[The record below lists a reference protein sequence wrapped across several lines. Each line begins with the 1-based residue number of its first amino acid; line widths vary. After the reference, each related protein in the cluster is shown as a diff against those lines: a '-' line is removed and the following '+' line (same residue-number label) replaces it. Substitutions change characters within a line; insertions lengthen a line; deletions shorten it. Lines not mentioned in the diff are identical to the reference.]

1 MSTTFTSDDVA
12 HIAKLAHIPLKQEE
26 QQKLADGF
34 TTTIGVVEKLN
45 ELDTRHAKM
54 VHMTGLQNIWREDVV
69 DEKRMFSQ
77 EEATANARNVHEGYF
92 VVDQIIDQDE

>member
-1 MSTTFTSDDVA
+1 MATKFTASDVA
-12 HIAKLAHIPLKQEE
+12 HISQLADIPTSPDE

-45 ELDTRHAKM
+45 ELDVKNTKV
-54 VHMTGLQNIWREDVV
+54 VHMTGLSNVWREDVV
-69 DEKRMFSQ
+69 DEKHMFTQ
-77 EEATANARNVHEGYF
+77 QEATANAKHVHEGYF